1 MPSVN
6 TAKSMS
12 RRQMLKRCASLTSLM
27 LLPSAIPA
35 FATDNTKK
43 VGLQLYTV
51 RHLMQQSVRDTL
63 QLIAGIGYLEVEFAG
78 YFDMPTATIRSIL
91 DTHGLTAPSAHVPLQ
106 QLRNSLSTV
115 IKDAITMGHQ
125 YIVLPWLSQ
134 EDRGNSIE
142 NYKQLAAELNIMAK
156 PIQDAGLQ
164 LCYHHH
170 DFELTP
176 LQGQLPYDV
185 LLDETDPRLVQM
197 ELDVF
202 WAIKAGANPLQLFNR
217 YPGRFPLL
225 HIKDMTPAGDM
236 ADVGTGIIDFSAI
249 LAKSSLAGVQHRFVE
264 HDNPTNQIRTISQ
277 GYKAL
282 NTLLSGEV

>member
-6 TAKSMS
+6 TANSMS

-63 QLIAGIGYLEVEFAG
+63 QLIAAIGYLEVEFAG
-78 YFDMPTATIRSIL
+78 YFDMPTAAIRSIL
-91 DTHGLTAPSAHVPLQ
+91 DTHGLTAPSVHVPLQ

-134 EDRGNSIE
+134 EERGNSIE

-225 HIKDMTPAGDM
+225 HIKDMTTAGDM

-264 HDNPTNQIRTISQ
+264 HDNPTNQIQTISQ

-282 NTLLSGEV
+282 NAILSR